1 MPQVFEFVFV
11 FVSVFLFVFVFVFL
25 FVFVLV
31 FVPVFLPFTKNMA
44 GISWKEVGC
53 EKCRLMPQVV
63 PCPSASSGQVLQM

>member
-11 FVSVFLFVFVFVFL
+11 FVFVFLFVFL
-25 FVFVLV
+25 FVFV
-31 FVPVFLPFTKNMA
+31 PVFLLSIKIMA
-44 GISWKEVGC
+44 GISWKEGAWCRC